1 VARTKLIE
9 MITCELPRVGRQ
21 VMQTRDVSR
30 FRVGLIGYGAIGQQ
44 VAAGIVAGLAGD
56 VDLVSILTRNPRS
69 RLSSA
74 DQPDPGL
81 VDHDYLIR
89 NTDRL
94 DPRFAPT
101 EMLTNF
107 SDFLAT
113 RPSLVLEAASA
124 AAVTSYAESIVSS
137 GASLML
143 VSTAALVDIAFRRR
157 LEVGCSTS
165 GARIYI
171 PAGAVAGL
179 DALAAAAAGGLEEV
193 TLRITEPRHGC
204 ARRRVVFQGFALE
217 GARLFPARL
226 NVAATVALTIDWNL
240 EVELMEDSDHHPRTI
255 ELRARGAFGE
265 FSARME
271 PDPKRDRLSHIVA
284 LSLLSTLRRIQQ
296 PIRIG

>member
-1 VARTKLIE
+1 
-9 MITCELPRVGRQ
+9 M
-21 VMQTRDVSR
+21 SR

-56 VDLVSILTRNPRS
+56 VDLVAILTRNPHR

-81 VDHDYLIR
+81 VDHDHLIG
-89 NTDRL
+89 NTRHFE
-94 DPRFAPT
+94 PRFAPT

-113 RPSLVLEAASA
+113 RPSVVLEAASA

-137 GASLML
+137 GASFML
-143 VSTAALVDIAFRRR
+143 VSTAALVDIGFRRR
-157 LEVGCSTS
+157 LETGCSTS

-179 DALAAAAAGGLEEV
+179 DALAAAAAGGVEEV
-193 TLRITEPRHGC
+193 TLQITEPRYGC
-204 ARRRVVFQGFALE
+204 ASRRVVFRGSALE

-240 EVELMEDSDHHPRTI
+240 EVELVEDSDHHPRTI